1 MARDILFHWRW
12 NRNSR
17 IFQDVE
23 KLGKN
28 NPYIKKFP
36 NIFAPKSCM
45 FFGPDSEST
54 DEYNDRLNASYAE
67 RDATLKE
74 EAPYLQAAEN
84 KNYKNIVEFDRKLF
98 KENIVK
104 RFPKGSR
111 EFNYVNEAVAK
122 IYSPFC
128 NCLRRGL
135 EVDLDKLVK
144 LFNDPA
150 DKHKPF
156 RETKFCQAID
166 LLKDQMLVAD
176 TCAMAMW
183 KYKGIDPNSK
193 NAYSLIQPVFQA
205 CQTARRMTSEERE
218 RWTLL
223 NTKFANT
230 KSRNFTYD
238 TYRNFLDDCRDFS
251 SPPTASHGRSGR

>member
-1 MARDILFHWRW
+1 MARDILFNWRW
-12 NRNSR
+12 NRNNR

-36 NIFAPKSCM
+36 NIFAPKTCM
-45 FFGPDSEST
+45 FFGPDAESN
-54 DEYNDRLNASYAE
+54 EAFNDRLYAE
-67 RDATLKE
+67 YNERESSIRDE
-74 EAPYLQAAEN
+74 IDFLQNEEN
-84 KNYKNIVEFDRKLF
+84 KNHKNIVEFDRKLF
-98 KENIVK
+98 KESIMK
-104 RFPKGSR
+104 KYPRGTK
-111 EFNYVNEAVAK
+111 EFDYVNEAVAK

-205 CQTARRMTSEERE
+205 CQTARRMTAEERE
-218 RWTLL
+218 TWTHL

-230 KSRNFTYD
+230 KSKNFTYS
-238 TYRNFLDDCRDFS
+238 TYKNFIEDCKAFSNPPVSTYGRN
-251 SPPTASHGRSGR
+251 GR